1 MRKFFRGIWLIL
13 EVVIIVYVLGIT
25 SLILFR
31 NEFGYTQFGDNTL
44 VPVTRDNID
53 EIPDSKYGDLYV
65 INNDYSYKVG
75 DKIYY
80 YIVVNDQY
88 IVRYGEI
95 AKTRGT
101 GSSTLYFVKYN
112 DETNS
117 VTSSKVI
124 GDSVKKYDGY
134 GKTVTFLQGRVAFL
148 FLVLLPIMIVF
159 IYQVYEIINLVKYE
173 KVEVIVKEKDK
184 KDDVEEL

>member
-1 MRKFFRGIWLIL
+1 MRKFFRGIWLLL

-31 NEFGYTQFGDNTL
+31 NEFGYTQFGDKTL
-44 VPVTRDNID
+44 ITVDRDMVGD
-53 EIPDSKYGDLYV
+53 IPDSKNGDLYV
-65 INNDYSYKVG
+65 VTNNHEYKIG

-80 YIVVNDQY
+80 YIVLNDKY
-88 IVRYGEI
+88 AVRYGEV

-101 GSSTLYFVKYN
+101 GSNTLYFVKYN
-112 DETNS
+112 DETSS

-124 GDSVKKYDGY
+124 GDSVKKYNGY
-134 GKTVTFLQGRVAFL
+134 GKTISFLQGKMAFL

-159 IYQVYEIINLVKYE
+159 IYQIYELINIVKYE
-173 KVEVIVKEKDK
+173 KVDDVVKKSDK
-184 KDDVEEL
+184 KEDTEEL